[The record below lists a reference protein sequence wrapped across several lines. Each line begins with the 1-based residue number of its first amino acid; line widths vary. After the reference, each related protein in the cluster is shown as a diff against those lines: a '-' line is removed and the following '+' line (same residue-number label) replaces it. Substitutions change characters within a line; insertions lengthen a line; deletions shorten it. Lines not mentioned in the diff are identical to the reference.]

1 MFPEVEHITIERMSE
16 DDVDEVVRL
25 ERLCFSD
32 PWSKRNF
39 EEELKHRFSIPLVV
53 KSGTKVVGYT
63 CLWHIEDQMEIAN
76 FAISPEFRGKG
87 IGRMMIE
94 RVFAEAKGKGC
105 LSVMLSVRESN
116 LAALNLYAKSGFVEV
131 DRRKNYYRH
140 PTEDAIIMVKNLE
153 RQWTD
158 SRHQTAD

>member
-1 MFPEVEHITIERMSE
+1 MSE
-16 DDVDEVVRL
+16 NDLEEVALL

-32 PWSKRNF
+32 PWSKTSF
-39 EEELKHRFSIPLVV
+39 EEELNHRFSIPLVV
-53 KSGTKVVGYT
+53 KSGQKVIGYT
-63 CLWHIEDQMEIAN
+63 CLWHIYDQIEIAN
-76 FAISPEFRGKG
+76 FAVSPEFRGKG
-87 IGRMMIE
+87 IGKIMME
-94 RVFAEAKGKGC
+94 RVLSEAKKRGC
-105 LSVMLSVRESN
+105 LSVMLSVRKSN
-116 LAALNLYAKSGFVEV
+116 LTALNLYAKSGFVEV